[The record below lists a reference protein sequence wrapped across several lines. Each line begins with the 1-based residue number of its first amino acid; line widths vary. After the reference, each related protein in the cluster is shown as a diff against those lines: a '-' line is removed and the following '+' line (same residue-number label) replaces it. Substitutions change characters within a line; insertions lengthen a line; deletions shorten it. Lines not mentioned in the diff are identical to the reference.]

1 MSRFPLRL
9 PLLVAVAAVLLAAS
23 PLEGQSLLK
32 QESGSMYMRGTKTRT
47 PIVKNDIVLVIINEN
62 DSASNNAVLDARR
75 KTETSLLLDSF
86 VRFSGIHL
94 KPDFSPQPE
103 VEMEGERKI
112 IARGRTDR
120 REVLRMRIPA
130 KVVDVRPNGN
140 LILEARK
147 ERCINDERTTI
158 TLTGEVRSGDVMNDY
173 SVASDRIADLRL
185 SYTGKGTVSSNVAW
199 TWMVWLIDHLWPF

>member
-1 MSRFPLRL
+1 MSRFALWL
-9 PLLVAVAAVLLAAS
+9 PLLVAVVAVLPAGSSLDA
-23 PLEGQSLLK
+23 QSLLE
-32 QESGSMYMRGTKTRT
+32 QDSGSMYIRNSKIRT
-47 PIVKNDIVLVIINEN
+47 PIVKNDIVLVIIDEN

-94 KPDFSPQPE
+94 KPDFSPLPE

-112 IARGRTDR
+112 TARGRTNR
-120 REVLRMRIPA
+120 REVLRMRIA
-130 KVVDVRPNGN
+130 ARVVDVRPNGN

-147 ERCINDERTTI
+147 ERGINDERTTV
-158 TLTGEVRSGDVMNDY
+158 TLTGEVRSADVMNDY

>member
-1 MSRFPLRL
+1 MLRIKL
-9 PLLVAVAAVLLAAS
+9 WIPLLLAFATV
-23 PLEGQSLLK
+23 PLAGSVDAQSLLK
-32 QESGSMYMRGTKTRT
+32 KEAGSMYIRISKTRT
-47 PIVKNDIVLVIINEN
+47 PIVKNDIVLVVIDEN

-86 VRFSGIHL
+86 IRFSGVHL

-112 IARGRTDR
+112 TARGRTDR

-130 KVVDVRPNGN
+130 RVVDVRPNGN
-140 LILEARK
+140 VILEARK
-147 ERCINDERTTI
+147 ERRVNDEKTVV
-158 TLTGEVRSGDVMNDY
+158 TLSGEVRSKDIMNDY
-173 SVASDRIADLRL
+173 SVPSDRIADLKL
-185 SYTGKGTVSSNVAW
+185 AYTGKGTVSSNVAW